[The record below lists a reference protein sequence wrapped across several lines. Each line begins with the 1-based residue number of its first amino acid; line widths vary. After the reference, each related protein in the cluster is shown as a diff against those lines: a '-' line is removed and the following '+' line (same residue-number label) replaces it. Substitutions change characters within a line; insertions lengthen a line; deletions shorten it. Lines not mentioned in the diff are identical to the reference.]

1 LTPVLQ
7 IGLTGGIGA
16 GKSTVSRRL
25 VELGAV
31 LVDADLVAREVVAK
45 GSEGLGRIAEAFGP
59 EVVGPDGEMDRP
71 RVASIVFGD
80 DAKLATLNGIT
91 HPLIAR
97 RQAELV
103 AAAGPEAVVV
113 HDAALLVEMGNATRF
128 PLVVVV
134 HTNAEVRV
142 RRLVESRGMTEEDA
156 RARIAKQS
164 SDAERLAVA
173 DAVLDN
179 DGSEEELRAR
189 VDRLWYD
196 RLVPLEENVRLRRA
210 VRGGAPVLVGP
221 EPGWADRGAR
231 LAARVARAAGECG
244 RGVEHIGSTAVPGLP
259 AKDVTD
265 LQLAVGSLDEADG
278 MDEPLRAIGLIRLPE
293 ITQDNPKPADPE
305 PEHWRKRYFAG
316 ADPEQRVHL
325 HVRVHGSP
333 GWRYAL
339 LFRDWLRA
347 DEVAREEYV
356 QVKRAA
362 AAEFAGDPDASRYV
376 GRKEPWFGAALPRA
390 ERWAASTGWA
400 PEY

>member
-1 LTPVLQ
+1 VLQ

-31 LVDADLVAREVVAK
+31 LVDADLIAREVVAK
-45 GSEGLGRIAEAFGP
+45 GSEGLARIAEAFGP

-71 RVASIVFGD
+71 KVASIVFGD
-80 DAKLATLNGIT
+80 DAQLAVLNGIT

-103 AAAGPEAVVV
+103 AAAGPDAIVV

-134 HTNAEVRV
+134 HTDAEVRV
-142 RRLVESRGMTEEDA
+142 RRLVESRGMTEDDA

-173 DAVLDN
+173 DAVLEN
-179 DGSEEELRAR
+179 DGTEEDLRAR
-189 VDRLWYD
+189 VDRLWHD
-196 RLVPLEENVRLRRA
+196 RLVPLEENVRLGRA
-210 VRGGAPVLVGP
+210 VRGGAPVLADP
-221 EPGWADRGAR
+221 QPGWAGRGAR
-231 LAARVARAAGECG
+231 IAARVARAAGERG

-265 LQLAVGSLDEADG
+265 LQLAVASPDDADAL
-278 MDEPLRAIGLIRLPE
+278 DEPLRALGLIRVPE
-293 ITQDNPKPADPE
+293 ITQDRPKPADADPA
-305 PEHWRKRYFAG
+305 HWRKRYFAG

-339 LFRDWLRA
+339 LVRDWLRA
-347 DEVAREEYV
+347 DDAAREEYL
-356 QVKRAA
+356 QVKKAA
-362 AAEFAGDPDASRYV
+362 AAEFAGDADASRYV
-376 GRKEPWFGAALPRA
+376 ECKEPWFDAVLTRA
-390 ERWAASTGWA
+390 EQWAASTGWSA
-400 PEY
+400 PY

>member
-1 LTPVLQ
+1 MLQ

-31 LVDADLVAREVVAK
+31 LVDADLIAREVVAK
-45 GSEGLGRIAEAFGP
+45 GSEGLARIAEAFGP
-59 EVVGPDGEMDRP
+59 EVVRPDGEMDRP

-80 DAKLATLNGIT
+80 DAKLAVLNGIT

-97 RQAELV
+97 RQAEMV
-103 AAAGPEAVVV
+103 AAAGPGAVVV
-113 HDAALLVEMGNATRF
+113 HDAALLVEMGNAARF

-134 HTNAEVRV
+134 HTDAELRV
-142 RRLVESRGMTEEDA
+142 RRLVESRGMSEEDA
-156 RARIAKQS
+156 RARIATQS

-189 VDRLWYD
+189 VDRLWHE
-196 RLVPLEENVRLRRA
+196 RLVPFEENVRLGRA
-210 VRGGAPVLVGP
+210 VRGGAPVLVEP
-221 EPGWADRGAR
+221 RPGWAERGAR
-231 LAARVARAAGECG
+231 LAARVARAAGE
-244 RGVEHIGSTAVPGLP
+244 RGLGVAHIGSTAVPGLP

-265 LQLAVGSLDEADG
+265 LQLAVASLADADAL
-278 MDEPLRAIGLIRLPE
+278 DEPLRGIGLVRLPG
-293 ITQDNPKPADPE
+293 ITRDDPKPADPD
-305 PEHWRKRYFAG
+305 PEHWRKRYYSG

-325 HVRVHGSP
+325 HVRVRDSP

-339 LFRDWLRA
+339 LVRDWLRA
-347 DEVAREEYV
+347 DEAAREEYL

-362 AAEFAGDPDASRYV
+362 AAECAGDADASRYV
-376 GRKEPWFGAALPRA
+376 ERKEPWFDAALPRA
-390 ERWAASTGWA
+390 ERWAAGAGWV
-400 PEY
+400 PSY

>member
-1 LTPVLQ
+1 MLQ

-31 LVDADLVAREVVAK
+31 LVDADLIAREVVAG
-45 GSEGLGRIAEAFGP
+45 GSEGLARIAEAFGP
-59 EVVGPDGEMDRP
+59 EVVGPDGEMDRA

-80 DAKLATLNGIT
+80 DDRLAVLNAIT

-113 HDAALLVEMGNATRF
+113 HDAALLVEMGNANRF

-134 HTNAEVRV
+134 HTDAEVRV
-142 RRLVESRGMTEEDA
+142 RRLVASRGMTEEDA

-189 VDRLWYD
+189 VDRLWHE
-196 RLVPLEENVRLRRA
+196 RLVPFEENVRLGRA
-210 VRGGAPVLVGP
+210 VVGGAPVLVEP

-231 LAARVARAAGECG
+231 LAARVARAAGE
-244 RGVEHIGSTAVPGLP
+244 RSLGVEHVGSTAVPGLP
-259 AKDVTD
+259 AEDVTD
-265 LQLAVGSLDEADG
+265 LQLAVAALDDAEAIA
-278 MDEPLRAIGLIRLPE
+278 EPLRALGLILRPG
-293 ITQDNPKPADPE
+293 IDRDRPKPTDPD
-305 PEHWRKRYFAG
+305 PEHWRKRCFAG

-333 GWRYAL
+333 GWRSAL
-339 LFRDWLRA
+339 LLRDWLRA
-347 DEVAREEYV
+347 DEGAREEYLEV
-356 QVKRAA
+356 TRAA
-362 AAEFAGDPDASRYV
+362 AAECAGDPDAARYV
-376 GRKEPWFGAALPRA
+376 ERTEPWFDAVLPGA
-390 ERWAASTGWA
+390 ERWAATTGWS
-400 PEY
+400 PRY

>member
-1 LTPVLQ
+1 MLQ

-31 LVDADLVAREVVAK
+31 LVDADLIAREVVAK
-45 GSEGLGRIAEAFGP
+45 GSEGLARIAEAFGP

-80 DAKLATLNGIT
+80 DAQLAVLNGIT

-113 HDAALLVEMGNATRF
+113 HDAALLVEMGNASRF

-134 HTNAEVRV
+134 HTDAEVRV
-142 RRLVESRGMTEEDA
+142 RRLVGSRGMSEEDA
-156 RARIAKQS
+156 RARIATQS

-179 DGSEEELRAR
+179 DGSEDDLRAR
-189 VDRLWYD
+189 VDRLWHD
-196 RLVPLEENVRLRRA
+196 RLVPLEENLRLGRA
-210 VRGGAPVLVGP
+210 VRGGPPVLADP
-221 EPGWADRGAR
+221 EPRWADRGAR
-231 LAARVARAAGECG
+231 LAARVARAAGERG
-244 RGVEHIGSTAVPGLP
+244 LGVEHIGSTAVPGLP

-265 LQLAVGSLDEADG
+265 LQLAVASLADADAL
-278 MDEPLRAIGLIRLPE
+278 DEPLRAIGLIRIRE
-293 ITQDNPKPADPE
+293 ITQDNPKPADPD

-325 HVRVHGSP
+325 HVRVLGSP
-333 GWRYAL
+333 GWCYAL

-347 DEVAREEYV
+347 DEAAREEYL

-362 AAEFAGDPDASRYV
+362 AAELAGDPDALQYV
-376 GRKEPWFGAALPRA
+376 GRKEPWFDTALPRA
-390 ERWAASTGWA
+390 EQWATSTGWSA
-400 PEY
+400 SY

>member
-1 LTPVLQ
+1 MLQ

-31 LVDADLVAREVVAK
+31 LVDADLIAREVVAK
-45 GSEGLGRIAEAFGP
+45 GSEGLARIAEAFGP

-71 RVASIVFGD
+71 RVASLVFGD
-80 DAKLATLNGIT
+80 DAKLAVLNGIT

-113 HDAALLVEMGNATRF
+113 HDAALLVEMGNASRF

-134 HTNAEVRV
+134 HTDAEVRV
-142 RRLVESRGMTEEDA
+142 RRLVESRGMSEEDA

-179 DGSEEELRAR
+179 DGTEEDLRAR
-189 VDRLWYD
+189 VDRLWHD
-196 RLVPLEENVRLRRA
+196 RLVPLEENLRRGHP
-210 VRGGAPVLVGP
+210 VRGGAPVLTDP
-221 EPGWADRGAR
+221 EPGWAGRGAR
-231 LAARVARAAGECG
+231 LAARVARAAGERG
-244 RGVEHIGSTAVPGLP
+244 RGAEHIGSTAVPGLP

-265 LQLAVGSLDEADG
+265 LQLAVASLDDADAL
-278 MDEPLRAIGLIRLPE
+278 DEPLRAIGLIRIPE
-293 ITQDNPKPADPE
+293 ITQDSPKPADPD
-305 PEHWRKRYFAG
+305 PAHWRKRYFAG

-333 GWRYAL
+333 GWCYAL

-347 DEVAREEYV
+347 DEPARAEYL

-362 AAEFAGDPDASRYV
+362 AAEFAGDPDAARYV
-376 GRKEPWFGAALPRA
+376 GRKESWFDAALPRA
-390 ERWAASTGWA
+390 EQWAASTGWSA
-400 PEY
+400 PY

>member
-1 LTPVLQ
+1 M
-7 IGLTGGIGA
+7 
-16 GKSTVSRRL
+16 
-25 VELGAV
+25 ELGAV
-31 LVDADLVAREVVAK
+31 LVDADLIAREVVAK
-45 GSEGLGRIAEAFGP
+45 GSEGLERVAEAFGP

-80 DAKLATLNGIT
+80 DAKLAVLNGIT

-103 AAAGPEAVVV
+103 AAAGPGAVVV

-134 HTNAEVRV
+134 HTDAELRV

-156 RARIAKQS
+156 RARIATQS

-189 VDRLWYD
+189 VDRLWHE
-196 RLVPLEENVRLRRA
+196 RLVPFEENVRLGRA
-210 VRGGAPVLVGP
+210 VRGGTPVLVEP
-221 EPGWADRGAR
+221 QPGWADRGAR
-231 LAARVARAAGECG
+231 LAARVARVAGERG
-244 RGVEHIGSTAVPGLP
+244 LGVEHIGSTAVPGLP
-259 AKDVTD
+259 AKDITD
-265 LQLAVGSLDEADG
+265 LQLAVTSLDDADAL
-278 MDEPLRAIGLIRLPE
+278 DEPLRAIALIRLPE
-293 ITQDNPKPADPE
+293 ITRDNPKPADPE
-305 PEHWRKRYFAG
+305 PDHWRKRYYAG

-325 HVRVHGSP
+325 HVRVRDSP
-333 GWRYAL
+333 GWRLAL

-347 DEVAREEYV
+347 DDAAREEYL

-362 AAEFAGDPDASRYV
+362 AAECAGDPDASRYV
-376 GRKEPWFGAALPRA
+376 ERKEPWFDAAASRA
-390 ERWAASTGWA
+390 ERWAASSGWS
-400 PEY
+400 PPY

>member
-1 LTPVLQ
+1 VLQ

-31 LVDADLVAREVVAK
+31 LVDADLIAREVVAK
-45 GSEGLGRIAEAFGP
+45 GSEGLARIAEAFGP

-80 DAKLATLNGIT
+80 DAQLAVLNGIT

-103 AAAGPEAVVV
+103 AAAAPDAVVV
-113 HDAALLVEMGNATRF
+113 HDAALLVEMGNASRF

-134 HTNAEVRV
+134 HTDAEVRV

-164 SDAERLAVA
+164 SDAARLAVA

-189 VDRLWYD
+189 VDRLWHD
-196 RLVPLEENVRLRRA
+196 RLLPLEENVRRGRA
-210 VRGGAPVLVGP
+210 VRGGAPVLVEP
-221 EPGWADRGAR
+221 EPGWAGRGAR
-231 LAARVARAAGECG
+231 LAARVALAAGERG
-244 RGVEHIGSTAVPGLP
+244 LGVEHVGSTAVPGLP

-265 LQLAVGSLDEADG
+265 LQLAVASLDDADAA
-278 MDEPLRAIGLIRLPE
+278 DESLRAIGLIRIPE
-293 ITQDNPKPADPE
+293 ITRDNPKPADPD

-339 LFRDWLRA
+339 LLRDWLRA
-347 DEVAREEYV
+347 DEAAREEYL
-356 QVKRAA
+356 QVKRSA
-362 AAEFAGDPDASRYV
+362 AAECAGDPDAARYV
-376 GRKEPWFGAALPRA
+376 ELKEPWFDAALPRA
-390 ERWAASTGWA
+390 EKWAASTDWSS
-400 PEY
+400 PY